1 MRGWELRMN
10 SKEEL
15 IAMIK
20 PDMKLTESFFK
31 AIYGYELTYPGFAEM
46 AMIKFMA
53 MGSKNARV
61 YYKQFSE
68 KYENEARQTFRNV
81 GVWYIE
87 QLERKWE
94 ERKMKRER
102 QQRKV
107 EYYQNMT
114 DKELLEKY
122 EQLKKETEK

>member
-1 MRGWELRMN
+1 MN

-53 MGSKNARV
+53 MGSKNARA

-68 KYENEARQTFRNV
+68 KYENEAKQTLKKV
-81 GVWYIE
+81 GVWYVE
-87 QLERKWE
+87 QLEKKDRRRRE
-94 ERKMKRER
+94 KR
-102 QQRKV
+102 
-107 EYYQNMT
+107 
-114 DKELLEKY
+114 
-122 EQLKKETEK
+122 

>member
-1 MRGWELRMN
+1 
-10 SKEEL
+10 
-15 IAMIK
+15 MIK

-53 MGSKNARV
+53 MGSKNARA

-81 GVWYIE
+81 GAWYVE
-87 QLERKWE
+87 QLEK
-94 ERKMKRER
+94 ER
-102 QQRKV
+102 QEKKRKEVRRWNREKAYQR
-107 EYYQNMT
+107 MS
-114 DKELLEKY
+114 DKELLEKW
-122 EQLKKETEK
+122 QNMKKMNHSKALY

>member
-1 MRGWELRMN
+1 MN

-53 MGSKNARV
+53 MGSKNARA

-68 KYENEARQTFRNV
+68 KYENEARQIFRNV
-81 GVWYIE
+81 GVWYVE
-87 QLERKWE
+87 QLEK
-94 ERKMKRER
+94 ER
-102 QQRKV
+102 QEKKRKEV
-107 EYYQNMT
+107 ITWKKDPKKMSN
-114 DKELLEKY
+114 KELLNSLEK
-122 EQLKKETEK
+122 LVKGDS

>member
-1 MRGWELRMN
+1 MN

-53 MGSKNARV
+53 MGSKNARA

-81 GVWYIE
+81 GAWYVE
-87 QLERKWE
+87 QLEK
-94 ERKMKRER
+94 ER
-102 QQRKV
+102 QEKKRKEVRRWNREKAYQR
-107 EYYQNMT
+107 MS
-114 DKELLEKY
+114 DKELLEKW
-122 EQLKKETEK
+122 QNMKKMNHSKALY

>member
-1 MRGWELRMN
+1 
-10 SKEEL
+10 
-15 IAMIK
+15 
-20 PDMKLTESFFK
+20 MKLTKSFFK

-46 AMIKFMA
+46 ALRKFDD
-53 MGSKNARV
+53 MGSKTARS
-61 YYKQFSE
+61 YYEQFSK
-68 KYENEARQTFRNV
+68 KYENERNQTLRNV
-81 GVWYIE
+81 GIWYVE

-102 QQRKV
+102 QQMKV

-122 EQLKKETEK
+122 EQLEKEIENRERRLIEK